1 MEDNMKKEIEM
12 IKITAEGYVEKVNMI
27 IINGDRSKISIDM
40 ISRLQIFR
48 DHLNKIIAVSN
59 NLIRYD
65 NPYGLD
71 ISLYKSSVKE
81 LFNEVDNSIKLI
93 NKIL

>member
-1 MEDNMKKEIEM
+1 MEDNIKKEIKM
-12 IKITAEGYVEKVNMI
+12 IQITAEEYTKKINTI
-27 IINGDRSKISIDM
+27 IIKGDRSRISIDM

-48 DHLNKIIAVSN
+48 DHLDRIIAVSN
-59 NLIRYD
+59 NLIMYN

-71 ISLYKSSVKE
+71 ISSFKSSVKE
-81 LFNEVDNSIKLI
+81 LFNDVDNSIKLI